1 MSEVHVFDDWLGSLP
16 HRHKVVV
23 PGNHDSVM
31 DPVVRKL
38 VKSGEVKVFDE
49 EEVEKWKGL
58 EEDHNLL
65 ANAHVLINRS
75 VELEGLKFF
84 GSPHTMFN
92 GEVARLVHSRYAYSF
107 GCTDESNIDRKVC
120 QAESQDCHVLVTHS
134 PPLGIA
140 DVSSRSQRG
149 SLAQTC
155 PRKS

>member
-1 MSEVHVFDDWLGSLP
+1 MIHSGDFTNTGKMSEVQDFDDWLGSLP

-49 EEVEKWKGL
+49 EEVKKWKGL
-58 EEDHNLL
+58 EEDDNLL

-84 GSPHTMFN
+84 GN
-92 GEVARLVHSRYAYSF
+92 
-107 GCTDESNIDRKVC
+107 SNIFMRAIQFRC
-120 QAESQDCHVLVTHS
+120 L
-134 PPLGIA
+134 PNF
-140 DVSSRSQRG
+140 
-149 SLAQTC
+149 SLIG
-155 PRKS
+155 